1 MENVLMQVCRET
13 HNLTKRQVARKL
25 GIPAMEYYELE
36 TAKMAMTPQHAKGLE
51 ELYNIK
57 SHYFLESSRQLEL
70 LRTRN
75 EIIKQQK
82 EELKQLNQL
91 MERGYD
97 FVHQSKQSKAS

>member
-1 MENVLMQVCRET
+1 MQVCRET

-25 GIPAMEYYELE
+25 GIPATDYYDLE
-36 TAKMAMTPQHAKGLE
+36 TAKLAMTPEHGKALE
-51 ELYNIK
+51 ALYNVK

-82 EELKQLNQL
+82 DELKRINDL
-91 MERGYD
+91 MEGGYE
-97 FVHQSKQSKAS
+97 VIHQSKASAS